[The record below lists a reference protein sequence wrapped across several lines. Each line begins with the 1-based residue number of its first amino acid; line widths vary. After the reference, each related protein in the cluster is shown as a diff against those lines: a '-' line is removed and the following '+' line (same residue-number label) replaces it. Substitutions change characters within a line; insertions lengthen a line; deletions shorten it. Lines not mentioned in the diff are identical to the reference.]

1 MIEVRFNGE
10 IDSLT
15 VLVINHDEKTF
26 VITDLEDLPKYADVE
41 SDDVNPYLE
50 NGEDVWV
57 DDLSGYVF
65 YLEDQGYTNMEE
77 D

>member
-50 NGEDVWV
+50 NGEDVWI

-65 YLEDQGYTNMEE
+65 YLEGQGYTNMEE